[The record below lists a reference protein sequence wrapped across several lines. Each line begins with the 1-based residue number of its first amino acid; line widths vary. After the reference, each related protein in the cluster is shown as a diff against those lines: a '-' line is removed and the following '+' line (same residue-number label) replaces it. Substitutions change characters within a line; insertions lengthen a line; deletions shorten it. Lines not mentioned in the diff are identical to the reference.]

1 MKRLHEHRRQS
12 PVSSVIFTAR
22 QDRLRCSTA
31 VYSHLCEL
39 AWERVSA
46 AAGRGASRLW
56 SPRTRPTGWRCKL
69 SLNMWCEQLPSV
81 HCTGLQGSRSIEA
94 LPHVPRCLQK
104 LSDSTNIPVR
114 DVWERRDPVR
124 VRLPKCTAGQLSSG
138 HHPFDQLARVCHT
151 GVKRM
156 KEVDPDAGCNI

>member
-12 PVSSVIFTAR
+12 PVASVIFTAH

-46 AAGRGASRLW
+46 AACRGASRLW

-69 SLNMWCEQLPSV
+69 SLNMSCEQLPSV

-94 LPHVPRCLQK
+94 LRHLPRCLQK

-114 DVWERRDPVR
+114 DVWERRDLCPRPPAKVYCR
-124 VRLPKCTAGQLSSG
+124 PAQLRTPPLRSICESMPYRREEDEG
-138 HHPFDQLARVCHT
+138 S
-151 GVKRM
+151 
-156 KEVDPDAGCNI
+156 